1 MARNRDPAR
10 DKAFEF
16 WKEAGGGKAPK
27 GILKE
32 IADKLGKSETLIRKW
47 KNIDEWGSN
56 KNTFINISKSNVT
69 KFNGNVTNEKTEE
82 KKELI
87 LDENKDYEWIDD
99 IDGLSDKQRLFC
111 YYYMESLN
119 TFQAGVKAGYSP
131 NYSRTRIYEM
141 LENVSIKNFLKKL
154 REQQKQDF
162 LISQEKILNRHVQVA
177 FSDINEYFN
186 EDGSLKPLSEVDG
199 SLVRKIK
206 IIKKD
211 GFESAEIQLIEKCPS
226 LAWLTKFAGLDPDT
240 NIAKERLEIE
250 KEKVYGTGNGEGK
263 TSGSIEKAKSI
274 LIKLR
279 GSNESNR

>member
-1 MARNRDPAR
+1 MDTKRGGDVARIRDPAR
-10 DKAFEF
+10 DKA
-16 WKEAGGGKAPK
+16 KELYLNNKD
-27 GILKE
+27 ITNRE
-32 IADKLGKSETLIRKW
+32 IANILGVDEKKIATWKIRDNW
-47 KNIDEWGSN
+47 KCSTTEKKNVVQQN
-56 KNTFINISKSNVT
+56 KKCST
-69 KFNGNVTNEKTEE
+69 TNE

-87 LDENKDYEWIDD
+87 PDENDKYEWIDE

-119 TFQAGVKAGYSP
+119 VFQAGVKAGYSP

-141 LENVSIKNFLKKL
+141 LEKDSIKAFLKKL

-177 FSDINEYFN
+177 FSDINEYFE

-206 IIKKD
+206 ITKKD

-240 NIAKERLEIE
+240 NIAKERLELERKKVEGEKNKIDIPVFKGSDEIE
-250 KEKVYGTGNGEGK
+250 D
-263 TSGSIEKAKSI
+263 
-274 LIKLR
+274 
-279 GSNESNR
+279 